1 MAPAA
6 NPGPSRSGRPAP
18 HPRPAKAPTCLDSRQ
33 LSRSVPCFPRNPRTL
48 DGFISGTGLAE
59 PPDTLFPVPTRRP
72 IRSRLLLVAALGVGT
87 AALSADALYRA
98 INTTTIQRIERAR
111 EAIQEEL
118 GHLQA
123 DGSSLDASYVV
134 GMRAGVTASLN
145 DISPHVPA
153 LWQPFMNAIAARAAT
168 GAADGEI
175 SLPGG
180 HLVARIEP
188 ASGGRYAWAAMAV
201 KPSPTLQSWR
211 VLVVEL
217 TVSALLLVLC
227 AADALI
233 TVKRGTGALQGALN
247 ALARDL
253 SASIPPSSVREF
265 GDIAD
270 GIAKLARHLA
280 EARRIQERLGRDLA
294 RQERLAALGRVVAGV
309 AHEVRNPLA
318 SIKLRLDLAMT
329 NAGALSDDLKRAIE
343 HASSEI
349 ARLDRLVAD
358 LLIVSGRPLGPR
370 RTVSAGELLRARI
383 EVLAPWAAEKG
394 VVLRCS
400 GEGRVNADADALARA
415 IDNLLRNAV
424 EASGPGALVQAT
436 VEEDT
441 GAGGAPGLRIGV
453 EDRGAGVA
461 PTRAVEL
468 FEPFFTTKA
477 DGTGLG
483 LAISRGIARAHGG
496 DLTYARGADVTRFE
510 LTLPALP
517 AVERPGEPARG
528 AA

>member
-1 MAPAA
+1 M
-6 NPGPSRSGRPAP
+6 
-18 HPRPAKAPTCLDSRQ
+18 
-33 LSRSVPCFPRNPRTL
+33 
-48 DGFISGTGLAE
+48 
-59 PPDTLFPVPTRRP
+59 PTRRP

-87 AALSADALYRA
+87 AALSAAALYRA
-98 INTTTIQRIERAR
+98 INTTTFQRIERAH

-118 GHLQA
+118 AHLKA
-123 DGSSLDASYVV
+123 EGPDGPDTGLPGASYVV
-134 GMRAGVTASLN
+134 GMRSGVTGSLD
-145 DISPHVPA
+145 DIAPHVPA
-153 LWQPFMNAIAARAAT
+153 IWQPFMNAMAVRAAA

-188 ASGGRYAWAAMAV
+188 APQDRYAWAAMAV
-201 KPSPTLQSWR
+201 KPSPTLQVWR
-211 VLVVEL
+211 WLVGAL

-253 SASIPPSSVREF
+253 SASIPATSVREF

-270 GIAKLARHLA
+270 GIANLARHLA

-329 NAGALSDDLKRAIE
+329 NASALSGDLKRAIE

-358 LLIVSGRPLGPR
+358 LLIVSGRPLGPQ
-370 RTVSAGELLRARI
+370 RTVAAGELLRARI
-383 EVLAPWAAEKG
+383 ETMAPWAAEKG
-394 VVLRCS
+394 VTLRAA
-400 GEGRVNADADALARA
+400 GAGRVNADPDALGRA

-424 EASGPGALVQAT
+424 EASAPGTVVEAT
-436 VEEDT
+436 VEEGPGSD
-441 GAGGAPGLRIGV
+441 GAPALRIGV

-496 DLTYARGADVTRFE
+496 DLTYARGAEVTRFE
-510 LTLPALP
+510 LTLPAP
-517 AVERPGEPARG
+517 PVVERAGEPARG

>member
-1 MAPAA
+1 MF
-6 NPGPSRSGRPAP
+6 SGEFADM
-18 HPRPAKAPTCLDSRQ
+18 T
-33 LSRSVPCFPRNPRTL
+33 RTL
-48 DGFISGTGLAE
+48 TALSSGIGLAGHTDAE
-59 PPDTLFPVPTRRP
+59 YPVATRRP

-87 AALSADALYRA
+87 AALSAATLYRA
-98 INTTTIQRIERAR
+98 ISTTTFQRIERAH

-118 GHLQA
+118 TRLQA
-123 DGSSLDASYVV
+123 DGGAGREPGLAGASYVV
-134 GMRAGVTASLN
+134 GMRAGLTASLN
-145 DISPHVPA
+145 DIAPHVPVM
-153 LWQPFMNAIAARAAT
+153 WQPFMNAMAVRAAA

-188 ASGGRYAWAAMAV
+188 AAGGRYAWAAMAV
-201 KPSPTLQSWR
+201 KPSPTLQVWR
-211 VLVVEL
+211 WLVGAL

-253 SASIPPSSVREF
+253 SATMPATSVQEF

-270 GIAKLARHLA
+270 GIAELARHLA

-329 NAGALSDDLKRAIE
+329 NAGALSEDLKRAIE

-370 RTVSAGELLRARI
+370 RTVSAGELVRARV

-394 VVLRCS
+394 VTMRAD
-400 GEGRVNADADALARA
+400 GDGRVNADPDALGRA

-424 EASGPGALVQAT
+424 EASAPGALVTASVRQ
-436 VEEDT
+436 E
-441 GAGGAPGLRIGV
+441 AGGDGAQGLRIAV
-453 EDRGAGVA
+453 EDRGAGVS

-496 DLTYARGADVTRFE
+496 DLTYARGAEVTRFE
-510 LTLPALP
+510 LTLPAP
-517 AVERPGEPARG
+517 PEMERAGEPARG

>member
-1 MAPAA
+1 M
-6 NPGPSRSGRPAP
+6 
-18 HPRPAKAPTCLDSRQ
+18 T
-33 LSRSVPCFPRNPRTL
+33 
-48 DGFISGTGLAE
+48 
-59 PPDTLFPVPTRRP
+59 TRRP

-87 AALSADALYRA
+87 AALSAAALYRA
-98 INTTTIQRIERAR
+98 INTTTFQRIERAH

-118 GHLQA
+118 AHLKSGGPDA
-123 DGSSLDASYVV
+123 GPPGASYVV
-134 GMRAGVTASLN
+134 GMRAGVTDSLA
-145 DISPHVPA
+145 DIAPHVPGI
-153 LWQPFMNAIAARAAT
+153 WQPFMNAVVARAAT
-168 GAADGEI
+168 GTADGEI
-175 SLPGG
+175 SVPGG
-180 HLVARIEP
+180 HLVARIERAP
-188 ASGGRYAWAAMAV
+188 QGRYAWAAMAV
-201 KPSPTLQSWR
+201 KPSPTLQVWR
-211 VLVVEL
+211 WLVGAL

-253 SASIPPSSVREF
+253 SASIPATSVQEF

-270 GIAKLARHLA
+270 GIAQLAGHLA
-280 EARRIQERLGRDLA
+280 EARRIQEQLGRDLA

-318 SIKLRLDLAMT
+318 SIKLRLDLAMM
-329 NAGALSDDLKRAIE
+329 NAGALSSDLKRAIE

-370 RTVSAGELLRARI
+370 RTVAVDELLRARI
-383 EVLAPWAAEKG
+383 EVMTPWAAEKG
-394 VVLRCS
+394 VTLRAA
-400 GEGRVNADADALARA
+400 GEGRVNADPDALGRA

-424 EASGPGALVQAT
+424 EASKPGAVVVAT
-436 VEEDT
+436 VEEGPRGLAQ
-441 GAGGAPGLRIGV
+441 GAGPQGASSLRIAV

-496 DLTYARGADVTRFE
+496 DLTYARGAEVTRFE
-510 LTLPALP
+510 LTLPALTDGQR
-517 AVERPGEPARG
+517 AGEAARG

>member
-1 MAPAA
+1 M
-6 NPGPSRSGRPAP
+6 
-18 HPRPAKAPTCLDSRQ
+18 T
-33 LSRSVPCFPRNPRTL
+33 
-48 DGFISGTGLAE
+48 
-59 PPDTLFPVPTRRP
+59 TRRP

-87 AALSADALYRA
+87 ASLSAAALYRA
-98 INTTTIQRIERAR
+98 INTTTFQRIERAH

-118 GHLQA
+118 AHLQSVGPDA
-123 DGSSLDASYVV
+123 GPAGASYVV
-134 GMRAGVTASLN
+134 GMRSGVTPSLD
-145 DISPHVPA
+145 DIAPHVPA
-153 LWQPFMNAIAARAAT
+153 MWQPFMNAMVARAAT

-188 ASGGRYAWAAMAV
+188 ASGGRHAWAAMAV
-201 KPSPTLQSWR
+201 KPSPTLQVWR
-211 VLVVEL
+211 WLVGAL

-253 SASIPPSSVREF
+253 SASIPATSVREF

-270 GIAKLARHLA
+270 GIAQLARHLA

-329 NAGALSDDLKRAIE
+329 NAGTLSNDLKRAIE

-370 RTVSAGELLRARI
+370 RTVAVGELLRARI
-383 EVLAPWAAEKG
+383 EAMAPWAADKG
-394 VVLRCS
+394 VTLRAS
-400 GEGRVNADADALARA
+400 GEGRVNADPDALGRA
-415 IDNLLRNAV
+415 LDNLLRNAV
-424 EASGPGALVQAT
+424 EASAPGAMVQAS
-436 VEEDT
+436 VEA
-441 GAGGAPGLRIGV
+441 GAGPDGAPALCVGV
-453 EDRGAGVA
+453 EDHGSGVV

-496 DLTYARGADVTRFE
+496 DLTYARGAEVTRFE
-510 LTLPALP
+510 LTLPAFP
-517 AVERPGEPARG
+517 DVERAGQPARG

>member
-1 MAPAA
+1 M
-6 NPGPSRSGRPAP
+6 
-18 HPRPAKAPTCLDSRQ
+18 
-33 LSRSVPCFPRNPRTL
+33 
-48 DGFISGTGLAE
+48 
-59 PPDTLFPVPTRRP
+59 
-72 IRSRLLLVAALGVGT
+72 GVFT
-87 AALSADALYRA
+87 AALSAAALYRA
-98 INTTTIQRIERAR
+98 ISMTTAQRIERAR
-111 EAIQEEL
+111 ETIQDEL
-118 GHLQA
+118 AKLQA
-123 DGSSLDASYVV
+123 EGVEAGVPGGSYVV
-134 GMRAGVTASLN
+134 GMRAGITATPKR
-145 DISPHVPA
+145 DIPAAVPIA
-153 LWQPFMNAIAARAAT
+153 WRPFMTALAARAT
-168 GAADGEI
+168 AAGGEGEI

-180 HLVARIEP
+180 HLVARIGP
-188 ASGGRYAWAAMAV
+188 AADDRFAWAAMAV

-211 VLVVEL
+211 VLVVAL
-217 TVSALLLVLC
+217 TISALLLVAC
-227 AADALI
+227 AASALI

-253 SASIPPSSVREF
+253 SATMPAMSVREF
-265 GDIAD
+265 GDIGD

-329 NAGALSDDLKRAIE
+329 TAPSLSPELRRDIE

-349 ARLDRLVAD
+349 SRLDRLVAD

-370 RTVSAGELLRARI
+370 RALAAGELLRARM
-383 EVLAPWAAEKG
+383 ETLAPWAAEKG
-394 VVLRCS
+394 VKLRAS
-400 GEGRVNADADALARA
+400 GDGRVIADPDALARA

-424 EASGPGALVQAT
+424 EASAVGEVVDVTIDAGPNADGAT
-436 VEEDT
+436 
-441 GAGGAPGLRIGV
+441 GLRIGV
-453 EDRGAGVA
+453 EDHGAGVA
-461 PTRAVEL
+461 PARAIEL

-496 DLTYARGADVTRFE
+496 DLTYARAADVTRFE
-510 LTLPALP
+510 LTLP
-517 AVERPGEPARG
+517 ESARG

>member
-1 MAPAA
+1 M
-6 NPGPSRSGRPAP
+6 N
-18 HPRPAKAPTCLDSRQ
+18 
-33 LSRSVPCFPRNPRTL
+33 
-48 DGFISGTGLAE
+48 GTGLA
-59 PPDTLFPVPTRRP
+59 DSTDGGFPMATRRP
-72 IRSRLLLVAALGVGT
+72 IRSRLLLVAALGVFT
-87 AALSADALYRA
+87 AALSAVALYRA
-98 INTTTIQRIERAR
+98 ISTTTFQRIERAH

-118 GHLQA
+118 AHLQT
-123 DGSSLDASYVV
+123 DGESLDASYVV
-134 GMRAGVTASLN
+134 GMRAGVTTNLN
-145 DISPHVPA
+145 DIAPHVPGI
-153 LWQPFMNAIAARAAT
+153 WQPFMSAMAVRAGGVAI
-168 GAADGEI
+168 DGEI
-175 SLPGG
+175 SLPGS

-188 ASGGRYAWAAMAV
+188 SSGGRYAWAAMAV
-201 KPSPTLQSWR
+201 KPSPTLQVWR
-211 VLVVEL
+211 WLVGAL
-217 TVSALLLVLC
+217 TISALLLVL
-227 AADALI
+227 AAGDALI

-253 SASIPPSSVREF
+253 SASIPATSVREF

-270 GIAKLARHLA
+270 GIATLAGHLA

-318 SIKLRLDLAMT
+318 SIKLRLDLAMMS
-329 NAGALSDDLKRAIE
+329 AGALSNDLKRAIE

-370 RTVSAGELLRARI
+370 RTVSAGELLRARV
-383 EVLAPWAAEKG
+383 EVMAPWAADKG
-394 VVLRCS
+394 VTLRAG
-400 GEGRVNADADALARA
+400 GEGRANVDPDALGRA

-424 EASGPGALVQAT
+424 EASAPGALVDAA
-436 VEEDT
+436 VEES
-441 GAGGAPGLRIGV
+441 AGTDGNPALRIGV

-517 AVERPGEPARG
+517 ATERAGEPARG